1 MPEMQFPSPGSP
13 LGFSVVTTPA
23 DAIREDSME
32 QYIIDACG
40 TEDSCLTLTDAPMKA
55 KRMRSQSASVETN
68 LSEAFDAIVC
78 VPSAGKDGL
87 VDL

>member
-1 MPEMQFPSPGSP
+1 
-13 LGFSVVTTPA
+13 
-23 DAIREDSME
+23 
-32 QYIIDACG
+32 
-40 TEDSCLTLTDAPMKA
+40 DAPMKA

>member
-1 MPEMQFPSPGSP
+1 LTLVFGSIAPQTPTPSVEEIKNQPIS
-13 LGFSVVTTPA
+13 
-23 DAIREDSME
+23 
-32 QYIIDACG
+32 
-40 TEDSCLTLTDAPMKA
+40 EDSCLTLTDAPMKA

>member
-1 MPEMQFPSPGSP
+1 VSARILIHIS
-13 LGFSVVTTPA
+13 LSSRTTPSVEE
-23 DAIREDSME
+23 IKNQPIS
-32 QYIIDACG
+32 
-40 TEDSCLTLTDAPMKA
+40 EDSCLTLTDAPMKA

>member
-1 MPEMQFPSPGSP
+1 RVFK
-13 LGFSVVTTPA
+13 VTGRDQRWQHSSRCPNIFYA
-23 DAIREDSME
+23 
-32 QYIIDACG
+32 
-40 TEDSCLTLTDAPMKA
+40 LDAPMKA

>member
-1 MPEMQFPSPGSP
+1 MS
-13 LGFSVVTTPA
+13 
-23 DAIREDSME
+23 D
-32 QYIIDACG
+32 IDRC
-40 TEDSCLTLTDAPMKA
+40 PMKA